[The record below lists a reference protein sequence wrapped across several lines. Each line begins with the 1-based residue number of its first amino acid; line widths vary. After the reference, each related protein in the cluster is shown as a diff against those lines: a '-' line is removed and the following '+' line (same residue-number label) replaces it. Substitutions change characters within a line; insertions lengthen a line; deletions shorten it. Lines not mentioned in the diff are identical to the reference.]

1 MKTDVRTRFTKKVIV
16 EAFLSLLREK
26 PLSKITVKEVC
37 EIADINRSTFYK
49 YYLDCFDLVEQLEQE
64 ALRETGEMIQAMRA
78 QKPETVLTQM
88 LEQVR
93 KHAELFRLLEGQGD
107 SDRFTQKIA
116 MVCFQ
121 SMERGRA
128 GAQEQNTM
136 PFAFVTGGA
145 GAVIAY
151 WMRSGMNEPPEQVAR
166 VILALC
172 GKALQ

>member
-26 PLSKITVKEVC
+26 TLSKITVKEVC

-88 LEQVR
+88 LEQVQ

-121 SMERGRA
+121 SMEQGRA

-151 WMRSGMNEPPEQVAR
+151 WMRSGMKEPPEQVAR

>member
-26 PLSKITVKEVC
+26 SLSKITVKEVC

-88 LEQVR
+88 LEQVQ
-93 KHAELFRLLEGQGD
+93 KLAELFRLLEGQGD

-121 SMERGRA
+121 SMEQGRA

>member
-88 LEQVR
+88 LEQVQ

-121 SMERGRA
+121 SMEQGRA

-151 WMRSGMNEPPEQVAR
+151 WMRSGMNEPPEHVAR

>member
-88 LEQVR
+88 LEQVQ

-107 SDRFTQKIA
+107 SDRLTQKIA

-121 SMERGRA
+121 
-128 GAQEQNTM
+128 
-136 PFAFVTGGA
+136 
-145 GAVIAY
+145 
-151 WMRSGMNEPPEQVAR
+151 VAA
-166 VILALC
+166 AL
-172 GKALQ
+172 KALPSPRA

>member
-1 MKTDVRTRFTKKVIV
+1 M
-16 EAFLSLLREK
+16 
-26 PLSKITVKEVC
+26 
-37 EIADINRSTFYK
+37 
-49 YYLDCFDLVEQLEQE
+49 VEQLEQE

-121 SMERGRA
+121 SMEQGRA

-151 WMRSGMNEPPEQVAR
+151 WMRSGMKEPPEQVAR

>member
-26 PLSKITVKEVC
+26 TLSKITVKEVC
-37 EIADINRSTFYK
+37 KIADINRSTFYK

-64 ALRETGEMIQAMRA
+64 ALRETGEMIRAMRA

-121 SMERGRA
+121 SMEQGRA

-151 WMRSGMNEPPEQVAR
+151 WMRSGMKETPEQVAR

>member
-88 LEQVR
+88 LEQVQ
-93 KHAELFRLLEGQGD
+93 KHA
-107 SDRFTQKIA
+107 
-116 MVCFQ
+116 
-121 SMERGRA
+121 
-128 GAQEQNTM
+128 
-136 PFAFVTGGA
+136 
-145 GAVIAY
+145 
-151 WMRSGMNEPPEQVAR
+151 
-166 VILALC
+166 
-172 GKALQ
+172 

>member
-26 PLSKITVKEVC
+26 TLSKITVKEVC

-88 LEQVR
+88 LEQVQ
-93 KHAELFRLLEGQGD
+93 KHAELFRLLEGQGN

-121 SMERGRA
+121 SMEQGRA

-151 WMRSGMNEPPEQVAR
+151 WMRSGMKEPPEQVAR